1 MSKRI
6 PFSSSENQEVKMKI
20 AGFKALLKNRMKRDD
35 LYCTEEFWDSKA
47 TQCDGNIY
55 AMWPNKYLNSY
66 YHREQIALLTKH
78 LPDNISGTRILDVGC
93 GTGRISRYLAERGAT
108 IVGTDFSAH
117 AIAIAKIQSP
127 GSNPSY
133 KVQSIFELDEEEN
146 FDIVVVVG
154 VLAVACRDRTD
165 LLNAL
170 SRVRNAVKPDGK
182 IFLLEPIHSGF
193 LHRVLNMRFD
203 KFLKVMSEAGL
214 GVDEITH
221 CQFWPMRLALAY
233 LPWPKFITSAGYHLG
248 KWTMA
253 LLGNR
258 FLGDYKIIL
267 ASRQ

>member
-1 MSKRI
+1 
-6 PFSSSENQEVKMKI
+6 MKVTD
-20 AGFKALLKNRMKRDD
+20 FKALLKNRMKRDD
-35 LYCTEEFWDSKA
+35 LYCTKEFWNSKA
-47 TQCDGNIY
+47 AECDGNTY

-66 YHREQIALLTKH
+66 YHREHVALFTKY
-78 LPDNISGTRILDVGC
+78 LSDSVSGTRILDVGC
-93 GTGRISRYLAERGAT
+93 GTGRISRYLAEHGAT
-108 IVGTDFSAH
+108 VVGVDFSAH
-117 AIAIAKIQSP
+117 AIATARSQSP

-133 KVQSIFELDEEEN
+133 RVQSIFDLDEEES

-154 VLAVACRDRTD
+154 VLTVACRNRTD

-170 SRVRNAVKPDGK
+170 SRIRNAVKLDGK

-193 LHRVLNMRFD
+193 LHRVLNMRLC

-221 CQFWPMRLALAY
+221 CQFWPMRLVLAF
-233 LPWPKFITSAGYHLG
+233 LPWPRFITSTGYHLG
-248 KWTMA
+248 QWTMA

-258 FLGDYKIIL
+258 FLGDYKAIL